1 MKAAHPEVAAA
12 TRQNPGEV
20 LRQARENR
28 AWSQAEVAR
37 KLNLTVSS
45 LNNLENGAFDKLPG
59 HTFARGYIRAY
70 AKLMDMDQAP
80 LVEAFDQYTGTHAKG
95 SEVHSLGRIEE
106 PVRLSHNI
114 LRGVSLLLLVV
125 VVGGGFF
132 WWQDQSSLRGKDLA
146 KMALEHVEVESAD
159 GTTQIHPLD
168 EPEDQAVTA
177 GQQPEAAPLPL
188 EQAESA
194 AAPEAGSAS
203 ATPAEPAATP
213 APAAP
218 AVAPAPAEAAA
229 PAASTPPA
237 TPVAPAPSAPAAA
250 ATAPA
255 APVTPVAPVVAAA
268 TTSQAAP
275 AEIPAGSGKVQIQFT
290 ADCWTQVTD
299 GNGKVLFSAIKR
311 KGDSLDLSGK
321 PPFAVRLGFARGA
334 QVSYN
339 GQAVD
344 VAPFTSGETA
354 RLKLGQ

>member
-1 MKAAHPEVAAA
+1 MKAAHPEAAVAIQ
-12 TRQNPGEV
+12 QNPGDV

-28 AWSQAEVAR
+28 NWSQAEVAR
-37 KLNLTVSS
+37 KLNLTVTS
-45 LNNLENGAFDKLPG
+45 LNNLETGAFDKLPG

-70 AKLMDMDQAP
+70 AKLMEMDQAP
-80 LVEAFDQYTGTHAKG
+80 LVEAFDQITGTHAKG
-95 SEVHSLGRIEE
+95 SEVHALGRIEE

-114 LRGVSLLLLVV
+114 LRVVSLLLLVA

-146 KMALEHVEVESAD
+146 KIALEHVEVESAD

-177 GQQPEAAPLPL
+177 GQQPESAPLPL
-188 EQAESA
+188 EQA
-194 AAPEAGSAS
+194 P
-203 ATPAEPAATP
+203 TEPAAEAP
-213 APAAP
+213 VESAPATSAS
-218 AVAPAPAEAAA
+218 AAA
-229 PAASTPPA
+229 PAAPIAQAPAQTHTPA
-237 TPVAPAPSAPAAA
+237 TTPAPTAPATHAAP
-250 ATAPA
+250 TAPA
-255 APVTPVAPVVAAA
+255 ATEPAVVAA
-268 TTSQAAP
+268 
-275 AEIPAGSGKVQIQFT
+275 GDGKVAIQFT

-311 KGDSLDLSGK
+311 KGDSLELTGK

>member
-1 MKAAHPEVAAA
+1 MKAAHTEVAAA
-12 TRQNPGEV
+12 TRQNPGDV
-20 LRQARENR
+20 LRQAREKR
-28 AWSQAEVAR
+28 EWSQAEVAR

-80 LVEAFDQYTGTHAKG
+80 LVEAFDQITGTHAQG
-95 SEVHSLGRIEE
+95 SEVHALGRIEE

-114 LRGVSLLLLVV
+114 LRVVSLLLLVA

-146 KMALEHVEVESAD
+146 KIALEHVEVESAD

-168 EPEDQAVTA
+168 EPEDQAVSA
-177 GQQPEAAPLPL
+177 GQQAEGQALPL
-188 EQAESA
+188 EPSSAEQATVAEAQAPVASVAPATPASSTAPTA
-194 AAPEAGSAS
+194 AAPVA
-203 ATPAEPAATP
+203 PVV

-218 AVAPAPAEAAA
+218 AVAAPVAAAPAAPVAATTPVAPAAPAEAA
-229 PAASTPPA
+229 PA
-237 TPVAPAPSAPAAA
+237 
-250 ATAPA
+250 
-255 APVTPVAPVVAAA
+255 
-268 TTSQAAP
+268 
-275 AEIPAGSGKVQIQFT
+275 PAGSAKVHIQFT
-290 ADCWTQVTD
+290 ADCWTQVSD

-311 KGDSLDLSGK
+311 KGDSLELTGK

>member
-12 TRQNPGEV
+12 TGQNPGEL
-20 LRQARENR
+20 LRQAREKR
-28 AWSQAEVAR
+28 EWSQAEVAR
-37 KLNLTVSS
+37 KLNLTISS
-45 LNNLENGAFDKLPG
+45 LNHVETGAFDKLPG

-70 AKLMDMDQAP
+70 AKLMDLDQAP

-114 LRGVSLLLLVV
+114 LRGVSLLLLVA
-125 VVGGGFF
+125 VVGGSFI
-132 WWQDQSSLRGKDLA
+132 WWQDQGSLRGKDLA
-146 KMALEHVEVESAD
+146 KIALEHVEVESAD

-168 EPEDQAVTA
+168 EPEDQAVSA
-177 GQQPEAAPLPL
+177 SQQAESAPLPL
-188 EQAESA
+188 EQA
-194 AAPEAGSAS
+194 
-203 ATPAEPAATP
+203 PAEPAGQPASEAAPAATAPAPAQQTAATP
-213 APAAP
+213 APA
-218 AVAPAPAEAAA
+218 V
-229 PAASTPPA
+229 PA
-237 TPVAPAPSAPAAA
+237 TPATPA
-250 ATAPA
+250 TPA
-255 APVTPVAPVVAAA
+255 APVAPVASVPAVAAA
-268 TTSQAAP
+268 EPAAV
-275 AEIPAGSGKVQIQFT
+275 PAGSAKVAIQFV

-311 KGDSLDLSGK
+311 KGDNLELTGK

-339 GQAVD
+339 GQPVD

>member
-1 MKAAHPEVAAA
+1 MNAAHPEVAVAPG
-12 TRQNPGEV
+12 QNPGEL
-20 LRQARENR
+20 LRLAREKR
-28 AWSQAEVAR
+28 DWSQAEVAR

-45 LNNLENGAFDKLPG
+45 LNHVETGAFDKLPG

-70 AKLMDMDQAP
+70 AKLMDLDQAT
-80 LVEAFDQYTGTHAKG
+80 LVEAFDRYTGTHAKG
-95 SEVHSLGRIEE
+95 SDVHSLGRIEE

-125 VVGGGFF
+125 VVGGGFV
-132 WWQDQSSLRGKDLA
+132 WWQDQGSLRGKDLA
-146 KMALEHVEVESAD
+146 KIALEHVEVESAD

-177 GQQPEAAPLPL
+177 GQQPESAPLAL
-188 EQAESA
+188 EQGTAEQPAAAAEQALASPAQLAA
-194 AAPEAGSAS
+194 AAPARQAPAQSA
-203 ATPAEPAATP
+203 ANVAPAPV

-218 AVAPAPAEAAA
+218 AAAA
-229 PAASTPPA
+229 
-237 TPVAPAPSAPAAA
+237 PVAPAAA
-250 ATAPA
+250 
-255 APVTPVAPVVAAA
+255 VAAA
-268 TTSQAAP
+268 EPAAV
-275 AEIPAGSGKVQIQFT
+275 PAGSAKVAIQFT
-290 ADCWTQVTD
+290 ADCWTQVSD
-299 GNGKVLFSAIKR
+299 GNGKVLFSAVKR
-311 KGDSLDLSGK
+311 KGDNLELTGK

>member
-12 TRQNPGEV
+12 TGQNPGEL
-20 LRQARENR
+20 LRQAREKR
-28 AWSQAEVAR
+28 EWSQAEVAR

-45 LNNLENGAFDKLPG
+45 LNHVETGAFDKLPG

-80 LVEAFDQYTGTHAKG
+80 LVEAFDRYTGTHAKG

-106 PVRLSHNI
+106 PMRLSHNI
-114 LRGVSLLLLVV
+114 MRGVTLLLLVA
-125 VVGGGFF
+125 VVGGSFI
-132 WWQDQSSLRGKDLA
+132 WWQDQGSMKGKDLA

-177 GQQPEAAPLPL
+177 GQQPESAPLPL
-188 EQAESA
+188 EQ
-194 AAPEAGSAS
+194 GSAE
-203 ATPAEPAATP
+203 AETTSEAAPAATAP
-213 APAAP
+213 APAPVTAP
-218 AVAPAPAEAAA
+218 VQQAPAHAVAPAPAPAAPVAPAA
-229 PAASTPPA
+229 PAASVPA
-237 TPVAPAPSAPAAA
+237 VAAAEPAAPAA
-250 ATAPA
+250 
-255 APVTPVAPVVAAA
+255 V
-268 TTSQAAP
+268 
-275 AEIPAGSGKVQIQFT
+275 PAGSAKVAIQFT
-290 ADCWTQVTD
+290 ADCWTQVSD

-311 KGDSLDLSGK
+311 KGDNLELTGK

>member
-1 MKAAHPEVAAA
+1 MNAAHPEVAVAPG
-12 TRQNPGEV
+12 QNPGEL
-20 LRQARENR
+20 LRLAREKR
-28 AWSQAEVAR
+28 DWSQAEVAR

-45 LNNLENGAFDKLPG
+45 LNHVETGAFDKLPG

-70 AKLMDMDQAP
+70 AKLMDLDQAA
-80 LVEAFDQYTGTHAKG
+80 LVEAFDRYTGTHAKG

-114 LRGVSLLLLVV
+114 LRGVSLLLLVA
-125 VVGGGFF
+125 VVGGGFV
-132 WWQDQSSLRGKDLA
+132 WWQDQGSLRGKDLA
-146 KMALEHVEVESAD
+146 KIALEHVEVESAD

-177 GQQPEAAPLPL
+177 GQQPESAPLAL
-188 EQAESA
+188 EQGTTEQPA
-194 AAPEAGSAS
+194 AAAEQAPASPAPTVAAVPAPAPSQPAAS
-203 ATPAEPAATP
+203 APAIAPAPVVPATP
-213 APAAP
+213 APAA
-218 AVAPAPAEAAA
+218 VAP
-229 PAASTPPA
+229 T
-237 TPVAPAPSAPAAA
+237 APAAA
-250 ATAPA
+250 
-255 APVTPVAPVVAAA
+255 VAAA
-268 TTSQAAP
+268 EPAAV
-275 AEIPAGSGKVQIQFT
+275 PAGSAKVSIQFV
-290 ADCWTQVTD
+290 ADCWTQVSD

-311 KGDSLDLSGK
+311 KGDNLELTGK